1 MYSLAKTLTPPL
13 PATFVELRH
22 QATHEELPSLPK
34 LRSATKK
41 ALEWIWGYYWVGLS
55 DSSQPEGGREDSCLE
70 FLRRALGRN
79 ETGGQLK
86 EGMQRWSE
94 EEIIGAL
101 LEIDGSSD
109 DAEVLLASAKLKKKI
124 LGGDTRSESSSK
136 GEGQAK
142 SVEEMMAEL
151 AKMQENMSANES
163 EESENQS
170 ESGDL
175 ENPIEIGVPK
185 VKDDVG
191 SKGWQRWE
199 GPWIPS
205 PIGTIC

>member
-1 MYSLAKTLTPPL
+1 MA
-13 PATFVELRH
+13 
-22 QATHEELPSLPK
+22 
-34 LRSATKK
+34 
-41 ALEWIWGYYWVGLS
+41 
-55 DSSQPEGGREDSCLE
+55 
-70 FLRRALGRN
+70 
-79 ETGGQLK
+79 
-86 EGMQRWSE
+86 
-94 EEIIGAL
+94 AL

-151 AKMQENMSANES
+151 AKMQENMSENE
-163 EESENQS
+163 S

-175 ENPIEIGVPK
+175 ESPIKIGVPK

-199 GPWIPS
+199 GSWIPS